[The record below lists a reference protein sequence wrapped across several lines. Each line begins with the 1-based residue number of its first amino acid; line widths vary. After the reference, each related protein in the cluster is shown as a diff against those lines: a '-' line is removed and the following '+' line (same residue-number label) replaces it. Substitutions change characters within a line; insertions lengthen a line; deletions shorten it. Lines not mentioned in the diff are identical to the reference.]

1 MAADLLH
8 PAPHGWWEKAYDA
21 AGTFVGLAIV
31 IATIPFLK
39 ELGLWF
45 YVVIVATIAV
55 QLALALL
62 VAAPLRRKRET
73 EDAQRGIV
81 ECGIRPG
88 PRSLPPGY
96 SPPAA
101 SDKRGWISGYAKV
114 EKGSLI
120 FQPRKA
126 FTGSPVGDQ
135 VTFRDIT
142 LLTGGLR
149 TPAVAPWY
157 VGRGR
162 TVVYVKTDRGVIEVG
177 GKKDGLKAAGVYPT
191 SGGTDERDETPSGS
205 A

>member
-8 PAPHGWWEKAYDA
+8 PAPHGWWEKAYDV
-21 AGTFVGLAIV
+21 AGILVGLAIV
-31 IATIPFLK
+31 IATLPFL
-39 ELGLWF
+39 EQLGLWF

-62 VAAPLRRKRET
+62 VAPLRRKREA
-73 EDAQRGIV
+73 EDAQSGIV

-101 SDKRGWISGYAKV
+101 SDKRGWIFGYAKV
-114 EKGSLI
+114 ENGSLT

-126 FTGSPVGDQ
+126 FTGSPIGDP

-149 TPAVAPWY
+149 TPAVVPWY

-177 GKKDGLKAAGVYPT
+177 GKEEGLKAAGVYPT
-191 SGGTDERDETPSGS
+191 SEGRDGRGETPSRS